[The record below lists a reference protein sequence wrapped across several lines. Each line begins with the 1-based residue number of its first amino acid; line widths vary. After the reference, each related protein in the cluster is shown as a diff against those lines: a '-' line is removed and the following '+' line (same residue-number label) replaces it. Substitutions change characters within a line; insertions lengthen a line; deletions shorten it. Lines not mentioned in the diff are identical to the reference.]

1 MNTIQNSTMYSNSQV
16 TFNGKM
22 PFKEPLKKTKIL
34 DRQLVQTDVEKKFQK
49 IKPLAEEVKNK
60 VEKLVKEMPPNP
72 KAKLNILI

>member
-22 PFKEPLKKTKIL
+22 SFKEPLKKTKIL
-34 DRQLVQTDVEKKFQK
+34 NRQLVQKDVKKTSQK

-60 VEKLVKEMPPNP
+60 EMPPIP
-72 KAKLNILI
+72 EELKKARLNILI